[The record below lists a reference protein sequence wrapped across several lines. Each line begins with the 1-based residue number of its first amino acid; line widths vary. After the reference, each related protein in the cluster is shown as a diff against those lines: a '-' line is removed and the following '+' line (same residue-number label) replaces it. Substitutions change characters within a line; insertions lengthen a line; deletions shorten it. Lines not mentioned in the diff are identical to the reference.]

1 MKCFKIK
8 DLLEKLLI
16 ENESTRNSDGALY
29 FFVCTYLKGN
39 DLTFESAM
47 LKRAALDLPSFET
60 VVRARRK
67 LQEEF
72 QPLRAKKDVE
82 EGRAELEQEFRAMAV
97 GKAAEI

>member
-1 MKCFKIK
+1 MKFFKIK
-8 DLLEKLLI
+8 DLVEKILI
-16 ENESTRNSDGALY
+16 ENEATRNSDGALY

-47 LKRAALDLPSFET
+47 LKRAELDLPSFET

-72 QPLRAKKDVE
+72 PHLRAKKDVE
-82 EGRAELEQEFRAMAV
+82 EGRAELEQEFRAIAV
-97 GKAAEI
+97 GKAADI